1 MLPVLIDLP
10 FVKIYTFGIF
20 LLLAFFWSTFL
31 LWKNFLLTSYK
42 EEDVFDV
49 LFAGIFGGL
58 LISRVVYVALHFSEF
73 GLNIPKFI
81 LINGYPGLSLYG
93 FLFGFLG
100 STALSMQRSKLK
112 FREAIDYF
120 TPSAFVALAFGKMG
134 SFFSGVEMGSKTNFL
149 LKMKVVGAEGFR
161 HLTPLYEGVLFFI
174 GALIAHQILFAVRR
188 EKYAKGT
195 NLYFLL
201 WYIALVFGGT
211 DFLKD
216 HQDGLLFGLSFNA
229 LLSYVLLLTFSLYFL
244 YYFRSS
250 FTQYGKNI
258 FKGLHKKTQR
268 PSRKG

>member
-31 LWKNFLLTSYK
+31 LWKNFLLTAYK

-49 LFAGIFGGL
+49 LFAGVFGGL
-58 LISRVVYVALHFSEF
+58 LVSRVVYVALHFSEF
-73 GLNIPKFI
+73 GLSIPKFV

-93 FLFGFLG
+93 FLAGFLAV
-100 STALSMQRSKLK
+100 TFVAMQRSKLR

-120 TPSAFVALAFGKMG
+120 VPSAFVALAFGKMG
-134 SFFSGVEMGSKTNFL
+134 SFFSGVEMGAKTNFL

-161 HLTPLYEGVLFFI
+161 HLTPLYEGILFFV
-174 GALIAHQILFAVRR
+174 GALIAHQLLFAVRR
-188 EKYAKGT
+188 ERYAKGT

-201 WYIALVFGGT
+201 WYTALVFGGT
-211 DFLKD
+211 DLLKD
-216 HQDGLLFGLSFNA
+216 RQDGLLLGLSFNA
-229 LLSYVLLLTFSLYFL
+229 LVSYVLLLTFSLYFL

-250 FTQYGKNI
+250 FAQYGKSI
-258 FKGLHKKTQR
+258 FKGLHKKAQR
-268 PSRKG
+268 PTRKG

>member
-31 LWKNFLLTSYK
+31 LWKNFLLTAYK

-49 LFAGIFGGL
+49 LFAGVFGGL
-58 LISRVVYVALHFSEF
+58 LVSRVVYVALHFGEY
-73 GLNIPKFI
+73 GLSIPKFV

-93 FLFGFLG
+93 FLAGFLAV
-100 STALSMQRSKLK
+100 TFVAMQRSKLR

-120 TPSAFVALAFGKMG
+120 VPSAFVALAFGKMG
-134 SFFSGVEMGSKTNFL
+134 SFFSGVEMGAKTNFL

-161 HLTPLYEGVLFFI
+161 HLTPLYEGILFFV
-174 GALIAHQILFAVRR
+174 GALIAHQLLFAVRR
-188 EKYAKGT
+188 ERYAKGT

-201 WYIALVFGGT
+201 WYTALVFGGT
-211 DFLKD
+211 DLLKD
-216 HQDGLLFGLSFNA
+216 RQDGLLLGLSFNA
-229 LLSYVLLLTFSLYFL
+229 LVSYVLLLTFSLYFL

-250 FTQYGKNI
+250 FAQYGKNI
-258 FKGLHKKTQR
+258 FKGLHKKAQR
-268 PSRKG
+268 PTRKG